1 MKEQSTLNNWLECID
16 DKNFENLRLPEGLN
30 SFFEIPQDLDWL
42 TSDQLLP
49 QERLYD
55 GLQFANAQASDLVN
69 YLINNCFNT
78 EQYTFTK
85 PSETQATDD
94 STQSKDRG
102 TYTVIDV
109 LSQLVFERV
118 LYRLKQDFPRDFDG
132 LSLSGE
138 EKVGSLTD
146 ELSQPD
152 NSNSQNLIRVVID
165 PVDGTAFITDKFLET
180 EENKRINYK
189 KRNYGVVS
197 VFQAQAQIYGFV
209 NLPESNIRFERTLN
223 DKVAMLKYP
232 DTANEIDLLTNEKF
246 LSKLDKPIAGAYI
259 NSRVP
264 NQVQQILEVNDQL
277 CSPERSLKG
286 RANKAVLDLADG
298 DISICAVS
306 GKDLRDQAILEMLAT
321 MTTHFDSYRTVIDGQ
336 ELLVVVNKKSP
347 KYQGIME
354 ALQFQYPQSGLVEKV
369 KDLRGDL

>member
-1 MKEQSTLNNWLECID
+1 MKEQSTRNNWLECID
-16 DKNFENLRLPEGLN
+16 DKNFENLRLPEELD

-42 TSDQLLP
+42 TSDELSP

-55 GLQFANAQASDLVN
+55 GLQFTNTQASDLVN
-69 YLINNCFNT
+69 YLINNGFNT
-78 EQYTFTK
+78 EQYTFAK
-85 PSETQATDD
+85 FAESQSTDD
-94 STQSKDRG
+94 TTQTKDRG

-118 LYRLKQDFPRDFDG
+118 LDRLKQNFQEGFDG

-165 PVDGTAFITDKFLET
+165 PVDGTTFITDKFLET
-180 EENKRINYK
+180 EENRKINYK
-189 KRNYGVVS
+189 RRNYGVVS
-197 VFQAQAQIYGFV
+197 VLQAQAQIYGFV

-223 DKVAMLKYP
+223 DKVSMLKYP
-232 DTANEIDLLTNEKF
+232 DTANEIDLLTDEIF
-246 LSKLDKPIAGAYI
+246 LQNLDNPTTGAYV
-259 NSRVP
+259 NGRVP
-264 NQVQQILEVNDQL
+264 NQVQQILKTNGQL

-286 RANKAVLDLADG
+286 RANEAVLDLVNG
-298 DISICAVS
+298 DISVCAVS
-306 GKDLRDQAILEMLAT
+306 GKDLRDQAILEILAT
-321 MTTHFDSYRTVIDGQ
+321 MTTHFESYRTTIDGQ

-347 KYQGIME
+347 KYQRIMQS
-354 ALQFQYPQSGLVEKV
+354 LRNLYPQSGLGDQV
-369 KDLRGDL
+369 KGLRSDL